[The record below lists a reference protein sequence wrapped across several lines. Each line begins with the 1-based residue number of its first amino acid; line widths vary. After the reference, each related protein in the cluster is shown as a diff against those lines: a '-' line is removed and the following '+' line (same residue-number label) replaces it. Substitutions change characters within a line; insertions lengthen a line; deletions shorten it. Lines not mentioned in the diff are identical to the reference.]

1 MKARRKAGVLRAE
14 LTEAEAALISG
25 LLDDFAEALAEP
37 DPDDPVIQRL
47 YPAGYTDD
55 DEASREYRDLVQGD
69 LQAQRIGRV
78 RGCRAELPAG
88 GGRMALDDEALDRW
102 LRVLN
107 DLRLGL
113 GTRLGV
119 TEEDRLDESQP
130 AVQIYAWLTAVQDLL
145 VTHALP

>member
-1 MKARRKAGVLRAE
+1 MKVRRKAGVLRVD
-14 LTEAEAALISG
+14 LTEAEAALLAG
-25 LLDDFAEALAEP
+25 LLDDLADVVVEP

-47 YPAGYTDD
+47 YPDGYSDD
-55 DEASREYRDLVQGD
+55 DEASREYRELVQAD
-69 LQAQRIGRV
+69 LQAERIGRLQA
-78 RGCRAELPAG
+78 CRAELPAG
-88 GGRMALDDEALDRW
+88 NGRMALDEEAVDRW

-119 TEEDRLDESQP
+119 TEEEDLDESRP
-130 AVQIYAWLTAVQDLL
+130 AVQIYAWLTAVQDML